1 MTGEQLGGLGRDV
14 IAQAPQLAS
23 TAVRTTGINWE
34 SVAAIGVL
42 VGILVTVLLWVFGRQ
57 DARRERATAE
67 LRQDMTSS
75 IDHLSEV
82 LTAKLETKDTVAR
95 ITERIA
101 RVEAVVGIPA
111 GVNHAGPASSG
122 G

>member
-1 MTGEQLGGLGRDV
+1 MTGEQLGAVAGHIIARGSGLA
-14 IAQAPQLAS
+14 AQ
-23 TAVRTTGINWE
+23 AVRTTGINWE
-34 SVAAIGVL
+34 SVAAIGVI

-57 DARRERATAE
+57 DKRRELATKE
-67 LRQDMTSS
+67 LRQDMTNS

-101 RVEAVVGIPA
+101 RVEAVMGIPA
-111 GVNHAGPASSG
+111 GQNHSG
-122 G
+122 